1 MISISN
7 LYKYRHFSKISCM
20 YMLVN
25 FHLFDAFLL
34 QDRKTSQRHDEEI
47 T

>member
-1 MISISN
+1 MIIRE
-7 LYKYRHFSKISCM
+7 LYKVQGVSKICCM

-34 QDRKTSQRHDEEI
+34 QDTKTSQRHDEEI